1 MDKNKIIIIFSWTAV
16 LSWLVLIFYLSAQ
29 PAVVSDGLS
38 KKVTKVI
45 IEKVGCLVPLDSETS
60 TTADLVARFNHVVRK
75 FAHFGVY
82 FVLGVLMMN
91 ALRTSG
97 VIGFKGFLF
106 SLIFCILYAISD
118 EVHQLFVPGRGA
130 QVTDVMIDSLGSFV
144 GIGMYKVIGKL
155 TVSRGR
161 FF

>member
-45 IEKVGCLVPLDSETS
+45 RD
-60 TTADLVARFNHVVRK
+60 
-75 FAHFGVY
+75 
-82 FVLGVLMMN
+82 
-91 ALRTSG
+91 
-97 VIGFKGFLF
+97 
-106 SLIFCILYAISD
+106 
-118 EVHQLFVPGRGA
+118 
-130 QVTDVMIDSLGSFV
+130 
-144 GIGMYKVIGKL
+144 
-155 TVSRGR
+155 VSRGR